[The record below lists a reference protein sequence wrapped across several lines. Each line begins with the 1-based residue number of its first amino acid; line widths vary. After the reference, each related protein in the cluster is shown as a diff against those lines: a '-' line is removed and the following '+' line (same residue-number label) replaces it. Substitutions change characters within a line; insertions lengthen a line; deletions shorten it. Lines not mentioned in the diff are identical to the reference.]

1 MAFFD
6 EFCWFFAE
14 EGDCVLQ
21 SEYRLKDNRDF
32 RRVFR
37 RGKSFATGRLVLYYC
52 DNRLGSFRV
61 GFSISKKVG
70 NAVVRNRVKRL
81 LRAVFQ
87 SLLPM
92 LVDKHIDIV
101 VVCRKDAALASYD
114 ELLRDVMKLLQKA
127 KVVL

>member
-6 EFCWFFAE
+6 EICVFFVE
-14 EGDCVLQ
+14 EGDWMQ

-37 RGKSFATGRLVLYYC
+37 RGKSFATRRLVLYYC
-52 DNRLGSFRV
+52 DNRRPSVRV

-81 LRAVFQ
+81 LRAGFQ
-87 SLLPM
+87 SMLPLLS
-92 LVDKHIDIV
+92 DKGIDIV
-101 VVCRKDAALASYD
+101 VVCRKDAAESDYH
-114 ELLRDVMKLLQKA
+114 ELMDDLRKLLHKA
-127 KVVL
+127 KIMI